1 MAIGTLLR
9 NTELKEKD
17 FRLVSKLVGKF
28 CGINLHSGK
37 KELVRARLA
46 KRVRKGNFKSFSD
59 YLKYVLNDETGRA
72 FSVFINTLCT
82 NLTSFYRENQHFE
95 FLQKE
100 FLPAL
105 ILRKQKNRDFKIRA
119 WSAGCSSGE
128 EAYSMAIT
136 LLDAVKEE
144 SSWDV
149 KILATDISTHMLKI
163 ARTGIY
169 TKDRVDPVTPQQ
181 KQKYFLPNYI
191 EKQKYYLVNK
201 ALKDA
206 VVFNYLN
213 LMEPWPFR
221 GPMDFIFCRNV
232 MIYFNKATQQKLI
245 ERFWGMLPP
254 GGLLFTGHS
263 ESLTSF
269 KHKFKYVQPSI
280 YVKL

>member
-1 MAIGTLLR
+1 
-9 NTELKEKD
+9 
-17 FRLVSKLVGKF
+17 
-28 CGINLHSGK
+28 
-37 KELVRARLA
+37 
-46 KRVRKGNFKSFSD
+46 
-59 YLKYVLNDETGRA
+59 
-72 FSVFINTLCT
+72 
-82 NLTSFYRENQHFE
+82 
-95 FLQKE
+95 
-100 FLPAL
+100 
-105 ILRKQKNRDFKIRA
+105 
-119 WSAGCSSGE
+119 
-128 EAYSMAIT
+128 MAIT

-254 GGLLFTGHS
+254 GGLLFT
-263 ESLTSF
+263 
-269 KHKFKYVQPSI
+269 
-280 YVKL
+280 